1 MDYLIRMKKR
11 KRQVE
16 KRTIISVI
24 MFFLFVMGYYTVVFK
39 KPDVIFVESILI
51 IMLLYFAI
59 IVFNLHKCEKQVE
72 MTHMKRICDMV
83 SAEELREI
91 DDFVCHVAD
100 TLWFKGSIVHMQCV
114 LSEKTIYGWGYGTA
128 DFYCY
133 KIEDITKI
141 EIKKNLLYIT
151 LQNGE
156 EKLIGSYYSNG
167 RGTFSFKMKDFKE
180 QIEKRFINS

>member
-39 KPDVIFVESILI
+39 KPDVILVESILI

-91 DDFVCHVAD
+91 DDFVCHVTD
-100 TLWFKGSIVHMQCV
+100 TLWFKGSIVHM
-114 LSEKTIYGWGYGTA
+114 
-128 DFYCY
+128 
-133 KIEDITKI
+133 
-141 EIKKNLLYIT
+141 
-151 LQNGE
+151 
-156 EKLIGSYYSNG
+156 
-167 RGTFSFKMKDFKE
+167 
-180 QIEKRFINS
+180 

>member
-39 KPDVIFVESILI
+39 KPDVILPGSIFI
-51 IMLLYFAI
+51 IIFLYCE
-59 IVFNLHKCEKQVE
+59 IVVVALNKCEKEVE
-72 MTHMKRICDMV
+72 TAHMKRICDMV

-133 KIEDITKI
+133 KIADITKI

-167 RGTFSFKMKDFKE
+167 RGTFSFKMKDLKE

>member
-1 MDYLIRMKKR
+1 MI
-11 KRQVE
+11 
-16 KRTIISVI
+16 
-24 MFFLFVMGYYTVVFK
+24 VFK
-39 KPDVIFVESILI
+39 KPDVILVESILLI
-51 IMLLYFAI
+51 ILSYFAT
-59 IVFNLHKCEKQVE
+59 IVFALNKGEKQVE
-72 MTHMKRICDMV
+72 TAHMKRVCDMV
-83 SAEELREI
+83 SAKELREI

-133 KIEDITKI
+133 KIADITKI

-167 RGTFSFKMKDFKE
+167 RGTFSFKIFKRTDRKKVHK
-180 QIEKRFINS
+180 QLVR